1 VLFRPS
7 CKTGVRCGRLP
18 APREPDVREGNKR
31 QAVATLKHV
40 CHVRL
45 LERLPIMWSHVIEKE
60 TLKIKELVH
69 VTKKSS
75 NFFVTCSNDV
85 ETTQAGVAP

>member
-1 VLFRPS
+1 
-7 CKTGVRCGRLP
+7 
-18 APREPDVREGNKR
+18 
-31 QAVATLKHV
+31 
-40 CHVRL
+40 
-45 LERLPIMWSHVIEKE
+45 MWSHVIEKE